1 LCRQLT
7 VDGANQLTNEPS
19 AEDAFVTDFESVDY
33 FTDPSLVP
41 DPYPYFDFVRSTC
54 PVARESHQGVLAITG
69 HKEALAV
76 YRDAAFSACVSVVGP
91 FSGLPFKS
99 AGDDISALLQQHRS
113 RIPMSEHIVTQDP
126 PENTRR
132 QGRAID
138 HFGLD
143 HGHNRSRRSFTRGRE
158 GHGP

>member
-1 LCRQLT
+1 MSLPQR
-7 VDGANQLTNEPS
+7 N
-19 AEDAFVTDFESVDY
+19 FVTDFESVDY

-91 FSGLPFKS
+91 FSGFPFKS